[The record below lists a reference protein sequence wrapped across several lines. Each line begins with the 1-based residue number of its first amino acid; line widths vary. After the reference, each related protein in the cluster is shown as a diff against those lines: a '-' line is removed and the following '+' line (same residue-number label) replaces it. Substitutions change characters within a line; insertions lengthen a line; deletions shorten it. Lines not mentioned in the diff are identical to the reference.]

1 MGFQDILEQ
10 FKSKTRML
18 VFTKLYRRRTRVC
31 CIAKANIITFRIQA
45 AEYHFL
51 KEFRR
56 IIMKKK
62 EKRK

>member
-1 MGFQDILEQ
+1 
-10 FKSKTRML
+10 ML

-31 CIAKANIITFRIQA
+31 FIAKANIITFRIQA